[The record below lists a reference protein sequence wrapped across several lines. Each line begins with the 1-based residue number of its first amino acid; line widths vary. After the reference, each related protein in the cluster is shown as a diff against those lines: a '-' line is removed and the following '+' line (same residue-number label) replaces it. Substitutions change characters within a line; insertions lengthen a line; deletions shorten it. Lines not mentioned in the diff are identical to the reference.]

1 MRLILRQVRLREV
14 KNFVQGHMVKGRL
27 GLDQRAGLA
36 ASGDL
41 GFPHILEHLQG
52 VCVCVCVC
60 VCTNKYSLSWSNLL
74 WSPK

>member
-1 MRLILRQVRLREV
+1 MI
-14 KNFVQGHMVKGRL
+14 KGRL

-52 VCVCVCVC
+52 VYVY
-60 VCTNKYSLSWSNLL
+60 KQIQPLL
-74 WSPK
+74 V

>member
-1 MRLILRQVRLREV
+1 
-14 KNFVQGHMVKGRL
+14 MVKGRL

-52 VCVCVCVC
+52 VCECVCVC
-60 VCTNKYSLSWSNLL
+60 VQTNTAFLGDRKSVV
-74 WSPK
+74 